1 MTADDRATSGEN
13 ARRPPAGGSA
23 AEAPSISDPP
33 SVLTVAH
40 VIHSLGPGGA
50 EGLLVDLARAAPSA
64 GIRVVVVGLSDEH
77 TDDGVDNR
85 TVPPLRAVGAT
96 VHELHTGRYDLA
108 AVPKLVDLIRAEN
121 VDIVHTHLKH
131 ADVVGGA
138 AARLARV
145 PSVSTLHVIDIPTTR
160 MHRLRVKLGLF
171 ARRHLSSMV
180 IALSTAQRQWYATYS
195 GDEESITLLPNGI
208 SEPEVSVDPSVIRGE
223 IGVPEGTLLA
233 VCISLMRPEKGHA
246 DLLEAVRLLPADL
259 PLVLALAGDGP
270 LLDSIR
276 STVDSDPELHDR
288 VRVLGFRSD
297 AADLIAAADFV
308 VHPSLEDALPTA
320 LISALAGGRPVVATN
335 VGGIPDIVG
344 PGCGLLV
351 QPGNPSALSA
361 GIAEMVST
369 AVNDPA
375 AYEEMRQMAR
385 GRYESTFS
393 ADIWLKNLRAV
404 YQSAIDARK
413 RRRRRRFRGGNN
425 EVN

>member
-1 MTADDRATSGEN
+1 M
-13 ARRPPAGGSA
+13 
-23 AEAPSISDPP
+23 
-33 SVLTVAH
+33 
-40 VIHSLGPGGA
+40 
-50 EGLLVDLARAAPSA
+50 DLARAAPSA

-77 TDDGVDNR
+77 NDEGVDNR
-85 TVPPLRAVGAT
+85 TVPLLRALGAT
-96 VHELHTGRYDLA
+96 VHELHTGRYDLT
-108 AVPKLVDLIRAEN
+108 AVRRLCKLIHAEN

-138 AARLARV
+138 AAQLAHV

-171 ARRHLSSMV
+171 ARRHLSSRV
-180 IALSTAQRQWYATYS
+180 IALSSAQLHWYATYS
-195 GDEESITLLPNGI
+195 GDHQSITLLPNGI
-208 SEPEVSVDPSVIRGE
+208 SEPEAGANAAAVRGE
-223 IGVPEGTLLA
+223 LGVPEGALLA

-246 DLLEAVRLLPADL
+246 DLLEAIRLLPAEV

-270 LLDSIR
+270 LLGGIR
-276 STVDSDPELHDR
+276 SAVDSDPVLQDR

-297 AADLIAAADFV
+297 AAQLIAASDFV

-320 LISALAGGRPVVATN
+320 LISALAGARPIVATK

-351 QPGNPSALSA
+351 EPGQPSALSA

-375 AYEEMRQMAR
+375 VYEQMCRQAR
-385 GRYESTFS
+385 ARYESTFS
-393 ADIWLKNLRAV
+393 ADIWLRNLRAL
-404 YQSAIDARK
+404 YSSAIDAQK
-413 RRRRRRFRGGNN
+413 PRRRRCFRGEGA
-425 EVN
+425 EAT